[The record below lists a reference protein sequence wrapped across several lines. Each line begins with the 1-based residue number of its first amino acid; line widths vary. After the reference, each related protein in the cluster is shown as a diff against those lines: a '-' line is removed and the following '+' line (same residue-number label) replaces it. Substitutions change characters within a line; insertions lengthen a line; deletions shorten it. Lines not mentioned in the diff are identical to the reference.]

1 MPKRYEEE
9 INEILNKFDGD
20 WPPPNDRRR
29 PRSEPPRG
37 HAQPTGFG
45 QFFEHLGPEQLMAVG
60 LVLILAGVVLHFSS
74 VYLGVVAPS
83 GIGTYATAIGVLVLL
98 AGYALA
104 IVRGGG
110 GGLGQG
116 QHFWRGQVV
125 DLHPSNR
132 GLGYWWWRLRTN
144 LRRH

>member
-20 WPPPNDRRR
+20 WPPPNGKRRAR
-29 PRSEPPRG
+29 PPEPP
-37 HAQPTGFG
+37 HTGPS
-45 QFFEHLGPEQLMAVG
+45 FFEYIGPEQLMAFG
-60 LVLILAGVVLHFSS
+60 LLLILAGVVLHFSS
-74 VYLGVVAPS
+74 RLGVAAPF
-83 GIGTYATAIGVLVLL
+83 GIGTYTTAIGVLVLV
-98 AGYALA
+98 AGYVLA
-104 IVRGGG
+104 IIRGGG
-110 GGLGQG
+110 GVGLGKG

-132 GLGYWWWRLRTN
+132 GLGYWWWRFRTN